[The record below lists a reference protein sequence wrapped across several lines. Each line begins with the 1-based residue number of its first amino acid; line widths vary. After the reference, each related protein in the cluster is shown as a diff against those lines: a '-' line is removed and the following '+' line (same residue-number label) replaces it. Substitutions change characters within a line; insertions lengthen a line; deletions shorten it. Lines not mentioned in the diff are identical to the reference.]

1 MLRLCHWWVV
11 CMGGIVSQWVVRVC
25 DLLTVCGLLTCGW
38 SDSVLVSALLTMSK
52 VSAEAAG
59 NR

>member
-1 MLRLCHWWVV
+1 
-11 CMGGIVSQWVVRVC
+11 MGGIVSQWVVRVC

-38 SDSVLVSALLTMSK
+38 SDSVLVSALLTMSE